1 MKGPAATASRRAAL
15 GAVGGAVVGAAAGCL
30 GGQAT
35 AVSLLSAGSLART
48 FEDHVGPAFEAATG
62 YRLHGEYYGSNAVMR
77 RVESETARP
86 DVITSADATLL
97 RDRLYG
103 TATDWDVSFATNSLG
118 LAYDTATDLG
128 SRLADGVPWY
138 EVAAESESGEIAISD
153 PDLDPL
159 GYRAVMAFDLAAAEH
174 GLGEFRDTMLQRVY
188 QEPAEPQLLAGIES
202 GDRAAAVVYHNMAV
216 EHDLPFI
223 GFPPAYS
230 FGTPA
235 AAERYATATYT
246 TDDGY
251 TARGRPVIYNATV
264 HADATNPTA
273 GRQLVQFLLDNPD
286 RLTDTG
292 LSVGSQLPR
301 AHGSP
306 PEGLTV

>member
-1 MKGPAATASRRAAL
+1 MRIPAATVSRRAAIGAL
-15 GAVGGAVVGAAAGCL
+15 GASVLGGVAGCL
-30 GGQAT
+30 GETAT

-48 FEDHVGPAFEAATG
+48 FEDHVGPAFEAATD

-103 TATDWDVSFATNSLG
+103 SVTDWDVSFATNSLG
-118 LAYDTATDLG
+118 LAYDASTDLG

-138 EVAAESESGEIAISD
+138 EVAADSAPGEIAISD

-174 GLGEFRDTMLQRVY
+174 GLAEFRETMLQRVY

-202 GDRAAAVVYHNMAV
+202 GDRAAAIVYHNMAV

-223 GFPPAYS
+223 EFPPAYD
-230 FGTPA
+230 FGSPTA
-235 AAERYATATYT
+235 ADQYATVSYT

-251 TARGRPVIYNATV
+251 TASGRPVIYNATV
-264 HADATNPTA
+264 HADARNPTA
-273 GRQLVQFLLDNPD
+273 GRRLVQFLLDNPD
-286 RLTDTG
+286 LLTDAG
-292 LSVGSQLPR
+292 LSVGSSLPR

-306 PEGLTV
+306 PEGIIV